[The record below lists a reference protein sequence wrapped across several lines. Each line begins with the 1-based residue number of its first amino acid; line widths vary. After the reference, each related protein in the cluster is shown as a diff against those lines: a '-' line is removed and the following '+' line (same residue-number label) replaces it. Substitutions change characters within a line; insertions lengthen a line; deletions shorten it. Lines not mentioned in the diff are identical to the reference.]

1 MSADGDSLEP
11 GAIGGDAPVRLDARQ
26 TLPPAA
32 GAALAGATA
41 DAVAP
46 EPAAPAAP
54 PRDVAGETAVADRM
68 PGWVFPVAVAWLALT
83 LAVFI
88 VYETVPAFRH
98 AFPTKLG
105 PYIPVTVPWFGA
117 LGGCLVSLAGISDH
131 NKEWDTRY
139 DYWHPVRPLVGAV
152 TGAIGCLLLL
162 VTTQLATKGPV
173 NADAAFFDAVA
184 FVFGYAEAAFRGLIT
199 TLTDVILKPG
209 TPSSRK

>member
-1 MSADGDSLEP
+1 MSADGISHEP
-11 GAIGGDAPVRLDARQ
+11 AAIGGGAAARLPAQPAPH
-26 TLPPAA
+26 AA
-32 GAALAGATA
+32 GVPEAQPDTAGQQ
-41 DAVAP
+41 
-46 EPAAPAAP
+46 
-54 PRDVAGETAVADRM
+54 AVADRM

-88 VYETVPAFRH
+88 VYETVPAFRN

-131 NKEWDTRY
+131 NKEWNTRY
-139 DYWHPVRPLVGAV
+139 DYWHPIRPLIGAV

-162 VTTQLATKGPV
+162 VTTQLATKGPIK
-173 NADAAFFDAVA
+173 ADAAFFDAVA

-209 TPSSRK
+209 TSSGGK